1 MSARS
6 RNSFLWAATALTAPL
21 GLAVTAVPALA
32 QDAPEQEAAAAGDG
46 GDIVVTARRVEE
58 RLQDVPIS
66 ITVYNQ
72 EQITSRNM
80 VNTGDLA
87 LYTPS
92 LSVNNRYG
100 PEKASFIIRGFV
112 QDLATQPTVGVYFA
126 DVVAPRSGGS
136 TTAGGGVG
144 VGALFDLQNVQVL
157 KGPQGT
163 LFGRNT
169 TGGAV
174 LLVPQKP
181 TGRLEG
187 YVEGS
192 YGSYDMKRVQAVA
205 NIPLADTFKVRLGVD
220 RMVRDGYQKNHS
232 GVGPDAMA
240 NVSYWAARLSM
251 VAELTPDLEN
261 YLIGSYT
268 VSDNN
273 NVGFRIVGYS
283 PGSVRR
289 QAPYAEAQYL
299 RHQARGDGP
308 WDIEN
313 SHPDPKLRM
322 ETWQVIN
329 TTTWR
334 VSDNLTIKNIASY
347 AEFRETSRFSIQG
360 DNFLVPGTNTN
371 AFYNIQ
377 LNNTPNY
384 NNSSQNTYTEE
395 LQLIGTAADG
405 RLNWQAGGY
414 FENSDPLGFTS
425 QWTAIGLQCPDTF
438 NFECTAR
445 PATNFGP
452 GVGNVFVDTLSI
464 PFQKT
469 WFRSRGLYAQ
479 ATYDITEKLAVT
491 GGIRYTWDK
500 MTHRYDGVTVGFNTD
515 NTPTFF
521 CGNVVRVNGPTSP
534 ANPQGVVFLSGL
546 DEHDRC
552 NVTFSTSSSAPTWV
566 LDLEYKPNDDAMLY
580 AKWSRG
586 YRAGGAATA
595 NIYFETWR
603 PEKVDTYEIGGKL
616 SFRGPVRGYFN
627 VAGFY
632 NDFRN
637 QQIQHTLVRASTSPL
652 LGGSAII
659 NAGKSR
665 IWGIEVDASATFFDR
680 LKVDLGYTY
689 LNTKVLELDP
699 VVLTPAEQLIW
710 SSVPS
715 TALKGQRLPLSP
727 SHRLSLTGTYSFPID
742 PAAGKLSVSATYTY
756 TSDQNISSAAV
767 TPFYQ
772 IPNQHMLN
780 LSLNWNDFMGQPV
793 DLSIFATNVTNNAY
807 PQAVAQA
814 WQSYGYE
821 SQLFNEPRMVG
832 GRVKV
837 RFGS

>member
-1 MSARS
+1 MRTRTNICA
-6 RNSFLWAATALTAPL
+6 LLAATALGTPL
-21 GLAVTAVPALA
+21 AMPAMA
-32 QDAPEQEAAAAGDG
+32 QDAPAAASAEDDA
-46 GDIVVTARRVEE
+46 GDIVVTARRFEE

-66 ITVYNQ
+66 MTVFNQ
-72 EQITSRNM
+72 EQISSRNM
-80 VNTGDLA
+80 VSTGDLA
-87 LYTPS
+87 IYTPS
-92 LSVNNRYG
+92 LSLNTRYG

-136 TTAGGGVG
+136 TTSGGGVG

-181 TGRLEG
+181 TDLLEG

-192 YGSYDMKRVQAVA
+192 YGTYDMKRVQAVA

-220 RMVRDGYQKNHS
+220 RMVRDGYQINHS
-232 GVGPDAMA
+232 GVGPSALA
-240 NVSYWAARLSM
+240 NVDYWAARLSM
-251 VAELTPDLEN
+251 VADLTPDLEN
-261 YLIGSYT
+261 YFIGSYT

-273 NVGFRIVGYS
+273 NVGFRLVGFDPTS
-283 PGSVRR
+283 TRR
-289 QAPYAEAQYL
+289 QRAFAEAQIL
-299 RHQARGDGP
+299 RQQARGDGP

-313 SHPDPKLRM
+313 SHPDPKLRT

-334 VSDNLTIKNIASY
+334 VNDDLTVKNIASY
-347 AEFRETSRFSIQG
+347 AEFRETARYSIQG
-360 DNFLVPGTNTN
+360 DNFLNPDGSN
-371 AFYNIQ
+371 AFLNIQ
-377 LNNTPNY
+377 LNNTPGY

-395 LQLIGTAADG
+395 LQFIGTAADG
-405 RLNWQAGGY
+405 KLKWQAGGY

-425 QWTAIGLQCPDTF
+425 QLTAIGLQCSQATAYL
-438 NFECTAR
+438 CTAR

-452 GVGNVFVDTLSI
+452 TVGNVFVDTISQ

-479 ATYDITEKLAVT
+479 GTYDITDKFAVT
-491 GGIRYTWDK
+491 AGIRYTWDS
-500 MTHRYDGVTVGFNTD
+500 MTHRYDNVTIGFANT
-515 NTPTFF
+515 NVPTVF

-534 ANPQGVVFLSGL
+534 ANPQGVVFLGSVA
-546 DEHDRC
+546 EHDRC
-552 NVTFSTSSSAPTWV
+552 NVAFTTKSSAPTWV
-566 LDLEYKPNDDAMLY
+566 LDAEYKPNDDTMLY

-603 PEKVDTYEIGGKL
+603 PEKVDSYEIGGKMT
-616 SFRGPVRGYFN
+616 FRGPIRGYLN

-637 QQIQHTLVRASTSPL
+637 QQIQHTLVRAPTSPL

-665 IWGIEVDASATFFDR
+665 IWGFEVDASATLFEGF
-680 LKVDLGYTY
+680 KVDLGYTY

-699 VVLTPAEQLIW
+699 VVLTPAQMLVW
-710 SSVPS
+710 SSVPP
-715 TALKGQRLPLSP
+715 TAQKNGRLPLSP
-727 SHRLSLTGTYSFPID
+727 SHRLTLSGNYTLPLD
-742 PAAGKLSVSATYTY
+742 PSVGKVTIGATYVF
-756 TSDQNISSAAV
+756 TSDQNISSALV

-772 IPNQHMLN
+772 IPNQHLLN
-780 LSLNWNDFMGQPV
+780 LSLNWNDVMGQPF
-793 DLSIFATNVTNNAY
+793 DLSVFATNVTNAAY
-807 PQAVAQA
+807 PQAVVQG
-814 WQSYGYE
+814 WQSYGYD

-832 GRVKV
+832 GRIRF
-837 RFGS
+837 RFGG